1 MNTFQW
7 APHSRKARLFCAAFL
22 ITILSLISEST
33 YASER
38 KTYTTFGQR
47 DCKAWTQDRQKS
59 LTGSQIDQFSAF
71 GDTSWF
77 LGYLSALNGAM
88 AEIDVLA
95 AIDAKTAFLWVDR
108 YCAQNPNKD
117 IADAAHG
124 LFFELT
130 KIEVKKLEDRK
141 NRSKK

>member
-1 MNTFQW
+1 
-7 APHSRKARLFCAAFL
+7 
-22 ITILSLISEST
+22 LSLISEST